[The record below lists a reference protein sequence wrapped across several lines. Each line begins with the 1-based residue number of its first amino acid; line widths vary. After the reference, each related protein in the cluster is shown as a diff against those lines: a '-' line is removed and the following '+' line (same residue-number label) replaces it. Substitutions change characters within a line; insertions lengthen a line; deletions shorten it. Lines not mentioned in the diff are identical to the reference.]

1 MASPWFSLYYRQ
13 RNIDY
18 AFCQATQKMAAEQGL
33 LAIYDVGCQWSIHL
47 KDRIRKS
54 RFLSMPDFEEFIVGL
69 GKFHLG
75 GHILTCF
82 PKFSLNFI
90 HGAGQL
96 DGEILETL
104 WAPIDKVASITRAM
118 SKAHRWEALDDNM
131 FDSNWKKWIGIGKS

>member
-1 MASPWFSLYYRQ
+1 MCQTWMLLSTCCCRLSEGRAVCIVIYMASPRFSLYYRQ
-13 RNIDY
+13 RNVDY

-54 RFLSMPDFEEFIVGL
+54 RFLSMPDFEEFIVGI

-90 HGAGQL
+90 
-96 DGEILETL
+96 
-104 WAPIDKVASITRAM
+104 
-118 SKAHRWEALDDNM
+118 
-131 FDSNWKKWIGIGKS
+131 